1 MDQGVALGPTRP
13 QGLLQGVEDEVG
25 VQGSADAS
33 AHDVAGEDVDNEGD
47 VHETLPGRDICEVG
61 DPKLVRPLRGELS
74 IDAIERT
81 RGRGI
86 GPSGPYR
93 LATHRAPQ
101 PFLGS
106 HQSLDRAAGGLDAL
120 ALQLPPHLARSIHLQ
135 IRLPEPLNVV
145 RQHLVATNPRT
156 AQGRIAAAS
165 HGTSIS
171 GRGDLQYLAD
181 RLDPEAL
188 AVPVD
193 ETVHHLLR
201 RSSSA

>member
-1 MDQGVALGPTRP
+1 
-13 QGLLQGVEDEVG
+13 
-25 VQGSADAS
+25 
-33 AHDVAGEDVDNEGD
+33 
-47 VHETLPGRDICEVG
+47 
-61 DPKLVRPLRGELS
+61 
-74 IDAIERT
+74 
-81 RGRGI
+81 
-86 GPSGPYR
+86 YR

-101 PFLGS
+101 PLGS
-106 HQSLDRAAGGLDAL
+106 HQSLDRAAGDLDAL

-135 IRLPEPLNVV
+135 IRLPDPLNVV

-171 GRGDLQYLAD
+171 GRSDLQYLAD

-188 AVPVD
+188 AVRVD

-201 RSSSA
+201 RSSSACAKYALARRRISLAFFSSRTSRSNSLTRAAS